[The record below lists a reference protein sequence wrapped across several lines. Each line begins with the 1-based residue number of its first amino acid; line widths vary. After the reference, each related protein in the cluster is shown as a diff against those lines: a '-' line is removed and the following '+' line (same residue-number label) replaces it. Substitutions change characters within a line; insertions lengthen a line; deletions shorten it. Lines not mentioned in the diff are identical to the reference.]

1 MKNKKNAIGSK
12 GARAR
17 TYDVGNLAF
26 AQAMHGKHNLT
37 HDPRP
42 KRQRTRAASKHA
54 ALREW

>member
-1 MKNKKNAIGSK
+1 MPKNKKPRQTK
-12 GARAR
+12 
-17 TYDVGNLAF
+17 VGNLAF

-42 KRQRTRAASKHA
+42 KRQRTRAAAKRA

>member
-1 MKNKKNAIGSK
+1 MPKNKSKNT
-12 GARAR
+12 RR
-17 TYDVGNLAF
+17 PQDVGNLAF